1 VPKKLDVPKIISYQ
15 TCSLYRTA
23 IQACTASHPV
33 RKSASIYIYIYI
45 WLAMHILRAVRYAI
59 HTMESSCQST
69 ISLTDPIHVVLS
81 RAPRTRLSHYNITT
95 RVAYTLSNTQ
105 NAEAALFTASSTP
118 PSPPIH
124 FFPPH
129 PIHHRVRLP
138 HPSAASFLRSS
149 TALESQIADEGREPG
164 GRRRCRTAGW
174 QHQSAGTGAST
185 SAAAQPKMDSKPE
198 QPSRA
203 AAVSPCRIPD
213 LTVKIPPVV
222 RMEAV

>member
-1 VPKKLDVPKIISYQ
+1 
-15 TCSLYRTA
+15 
-23 IQACTASHPV
+23 
-33 RKSASIYIYIYI
+33 
-45 WLAMHILRAVRYAI
+45 MHILRAVRYAI

-213 LTVKIPPVV
+213 PTVKIPPVV